1 MEMIASSLAGDE
13 PFDRPII
20 DGTGDHRLFDFTIE
34 WRTLLQPLATV
45 PSDDTSGT
53 TLVEALRDQLGMKL
67 VGQRG
72 PVDVLL
78 VEHAERPTPN

>member
-20 DGTGDHRLFDFTIE
+20 DGTADHGLFDFTIE
-34 WRTLLQPLATV
+34 WHTLLQPLSTV
-45 PSDDTSGT
+45 PSADNAGI
-53 TLVEALRDQLGMKL
+53 TLVEALRDQLGLKL

-72 PVDVLL
+72 PVDVLV
-78 VEHAERPTPN
+78 VEHAQRPTPN